1 MKMQEMLMF
10 VLILAGGAYVFMGA
24 SSTDSESDTGCE
36 INSTGKGG
44 TVNYFGPD
52 GCTLEFDVSAT
63 TGANDVLEVCSSGE
77 NACAEKFNDVGSDGC
92 SDANEMG
99 DGKCLE
105 GDAEPVYNSDTNP
118 DPNGDNYDESTNLSG
133 TEGNGRYEFNEPY
146 EDINKD
152 KKWTQS
158 LYVFNW
164 FEEVMVRGVKKR
176 TNLMGNDKEPWKLS
190 YSSNQTGRVTIGL
203 EVIDNYASSM
213 NGETSSDIHT
223 WSYKFNRKAVGGPDI
238 KLIKDGVKITAN

>member
-24 SSTDSESDTGCE
+24 SSTDSESDTCE

-223 WSYKFNRKAVGGPDI
+223 WSYKFNRKTVKGPNI
-238 KLIKDGVKITAN
+238 QHVKDGVKITAN

>member
-10 VLILAGGAYVFMGA
+10 VLILAAGAYVFMGA
-24 SSTDSESDTGCE
+24 SSSNSEVASGCE
-36 INSTGKGG
+36 INNNGKGG

-52 GCTLEFDVSAT
+52 GCTLEFDVSDT
-63 TGANDVLEVCSSGE
+63 TGANDVLEVCSAGE
-77 NACAEKFNDVGSDGC
+77 NACAEIFNDVGTDGC
-92 SDANEMG
+92 SDANETG

-105 GDAEPVYNSDTNP
+105 EGADPIYNSETNP
-118 DPNGDNYDESTNLSG
+118 DPNGDNYNESTNLSG
-133 TEGNGRYEFNEPY
+133 SEGNNQYDFNEPY

-152 KKWTQS
+152 KKWTQN

-164 FEEVMVRGVKKR
+164 FEETMIRGVKKR
-176 TNLMGNDKEPWKLS
+176 TNLKGDDDEPWKLN

-223 WSYKFNRKAVGGPDI
+223 WSYKFNRKAVDGPDI

>member
-1 MKMQEMLMF
+1 MLMF

-152 KKWTQS
+152 KKLTQS

-223 WSYKFNRKAVGGPDI
+223 WSYKFNRKTVKGPNI
-238 KLIKDGVKITAN
+238 QHVKDGVKITAN